1 MQKRAIIIGASSGIG
16 KALAE
21 VLSADGYALG
31 LTGRRVPLLQEIQ
44 NNLGGDITI
53 QEMDVSEQLTAQEQF
68 NKLAGEM
75 GSIDLVIIN
84 AGTGYIN
91 PDLSYDPEQE
101 TIDTNISGF
110 TAIATAS
117 YQLFKKQ
124 GTGHIV
130 GISSIAS
137 FRGSSFAPAYSAS
150 KAYVS
155 NYMEG
160 LRLKAFKD
168 KFDLQVTDILPGFVD
183 TPMAKGDGLFWVAS
197 PEKAARQI
205 AGAIKNGKKRA
216 YITKRWRLIAWIM
229 KVLPEALLKRV

>member
-53 QEMDVSEQLTAQEQF
+53 QEMDVSEPLTAQEQF